1 MTEVDAAD
9 KQPTP
14 PLQSPTSAAAYA
26 VLGAISQGPTHGFA
40 IARRLQPSGDL
51 GRVWSLSRPL
61 VYRELARLTDRDLV
75 REEAGE
81 AGDRG
86 PRRTIVVV
94 TAPGQAETDRWLAEP
109 VSRVRDFR
117 SMFLLKLALIDGI
130 DGDPTPLALAQ
141 RTEFGRRLDEVRQE
155 RLGTTGFDSQVLL
168 WRELST
174 RTAIDFVNSLL
185 IDTNG

>member
-1 MTEVDAAD
+1 MSPA
-9 KQPTP
+9 P
-14 PLQSPTSAAAYA
+14 PQVTTSPAAYA

-40 IARRLQPSGDL
+40 IARRLQPTGDL

-61 VYRELARLTDRDLV
+61 VYRELARLVERDLV

-94 TAPGQAETDRWLAEP
+94 TPQGQAQTDRWLAEP
-109 VSRVRDFR
+109 VARVRDFR
-117 SMFLLKLALIDGI
+117 SMFLLKLALIDGTG
-130 DGDPTPLALAQ
+130 GDPAPLAQAQ
-141 RTEFGRRLDEVRQE
+141 RVAFQHRLAEVREE
-155 RLGTTGFDSQVLL
+155 RSSTTGFDAQVLL

-174 RTAIDFVNSLL
+174 RTAIDFVDTL
-185 IDTNG
+185 ITTPPVVTD